1 MDELTVYYY
10 EYIKIPTYTRKK
22 QLYTFE
28 TYVNSRNAG
37 FSATEIYKHFKMEA

>member
-1 MDELTVYYY
+1 MDELEQYYN
-10 EYIKIPTYTRKK
+10 EFLQKQTYTRKK
-22 QLYTFE
+22 KLYTFE

>member
-1 MDELTVYYY
+1 MEELEQYYN
-10 EYIKIPTYTRKK
+10 EFLQIPTYTRKK

-37 FSATEIYKHFKMEA
+37 FAATEIYKHFKMEA